1 MSKVKIGYFSKK
13 AFEKFSRFP
22 SIFPRGYLFM
32 KPNGNPTIA
41 TTYIFEGE
49 NIEDHYH
56 YDDTVSVGEIAD
68 LIRAV

>member
-1 MSKVKIGYFSKK
+1 
-13 AFEKFSRFP
+13 
-22 SIFPRGYLFM
+22 M

-56 YDDTVSVGEIAD
+56 YDDAVSVGEIAD
-68 LIRAV
+68 VIRAV